1 MHGMP
6 TGIVVVGGGVIKS
19 EISAERDEVTVG
31 RTVNR
36 IIAAVELARRYP
48 DARLVF
54 AGRGE
59 GDFVVRLLEKF
70 GVSKDRVI
78 VERESRNIVENA
90 AFAKQLVMPK
100 AGER

>member
-1 MHGMP
+1 
-6 TGIVVVGGGVIKS
+6 
-19 EISAERDEVTVG
+19 
-31 RTVNR
+31 
-36 IIAAVELARRYP
+36 
-48 DARLVF
+48 
-54 AGRGE
+54 
-59 GDFVVRLLEKF
+59 LLEKF